1 MTFPGAGRAVLIGG
15 SLGGGTGRTTD
26 WSTYDGTND
35 TAWQQWVDDTSTALG
50 TTYQPIKGFKN
61 TALASSGSVF
71 FGVDNNGTQSIAKF
85 VPDTIDA
92 TAGHFT
98 LGSFHDLGTNK
109 VQMLDNGV
117 NMLLVSATDS
127 GSIVVFN
134 TELDDSGKVSG
145 LQTDLVDNNWDAVL
159 VNTTTSSGGTGNT
172 YDYTAGWWH
181 SPADLIMWS
190 QVSGSGNRH
199 GYGWALWLKG
209 TYTNQGTNSSGRDGI
224 NELLTTPSQ
233 SPYYTQNS
241 ISGNNNYGDLIDNNG
256 YDVHVPHIHHMRSHF
271 EADTNRPSDGN
282 DKMFSARQT
291 DRFFQSNKMYESSGT
306 HHDATE
312 TVNSF
317 KMMLFDHY
325 AYQGAGGFGGNG
337 GNTNLHSENTY
348 RSNSDVKYF
357 KVTGRST
364 NNFNTDNEASM
375 VKGKSMIQVYNDE
388 SGTLGGNIYV
398 TAITDTTETA
408 SSQIF
413 SGNSTYPNSHQDGG
427 VAEMFRFDEVT
438 SDNTH
443 STNAKIISTT
453 NASDST
459 NTSYDPEAVCL
470 GDLHGDYFGVAW
482 RQGTTAYVSIFE
494 IQEQTSD
501 MPVLTRV
508 ADSINLG
515 TVPNAGRMSLG
526 RLGSGVAVLTCG
538 NYYRIIKT
546 DTI

>member
-1 MTFPGAGRAVLIGG
+1 MTFPGAGRAVWIGG
-15 SLGGGTGRTTD
+15 SSSGGTGRTTD

-35 TAWQQWVDDTSTALG
+35 SAWQQWVDDTSTALG
-50 TTYQPIKGFKN
+50 TTYQTIKGFKN

-85 VPDTIDA
+85 VPDTDDA
-92 TAGHFT
+92 TSGHFT

-109 VQMLDNGV
+109 VQMLDNGI
-117 NMLLVSATDS
+117 NMLLASATDG

-134 TELDDSGKVSG
+134 AELDDSGKVSG
-145 LQTDLVDNNWDAVL
+145 LQTNLVDNNWDATL
-159 VNTTTSSGGTGNT
+159 VSTTTGSGSPDGPP
-172 YDYTAGWWH
+172 YDYTTDHWH
-181 SPADLIMWS
+181 SPADLLMWS
-190 QVSGSGNRH
+190 QVGATGNRYA
-199 GYGWALWLKG
+199 YGWALWLKG

-233 SPYYTQNS
+233 SPYYTQN
-241 ISGNNNYGDLIDNNG
+241 ISGGNNYGDLIDGDG
-256 YDVHVPHIHHMRSHF
+256 YDVHVPHIHHMRSHY
-271 EADTNRPSDGN
+271 EADDNRPTDEYDTMG
-282 DKMFSARQT
+282 SARQT
-291 DRFFQSNKMYESSGT
+291 ERFFQSNKMYESSGI

-317 KMMLFDHY
+317 KMMLFNHY
-325 AYQGAGGFGGNG
+325 AYDGAGGFGGNG
-337 GNTNLHSENTY
+337 GNTSLHSENSY

-364 NNFNTDNEASM
+364 DNFNTDNEASM

-398 TAITDTTETA
+398 TAITDTTEKA
-408 SSQIF
+408 SSEYYPTAHDD
-413 SGNSTYPNSHQDGG
+413 GN

-453 NASDST
+453 NTSDST
-459 NTSYDPEAVCL
+459 NTSYDPEAICL

-494 IQEQTSD
+494 ITEQTSD

-508 ADSINLG
+508 ADTINLG
-515 TVPNAGRMSLG
+515 TVPNAGRMALG
-526 RLGSGVAVLTCG
+526 RLGNGVAVLTCG

-546 DTI
+546 DSV